1 MSMNADRTPPGRD
14 ARDRVRVGVA
24 EFAVATGDTL
34 LATSGLGSC
43 VGVALADPGRGVAG
57 LAHVMLPETPE
68 NRTDDDPASP
78 AKFATTGVE
87 RLLAAVEDAGGDRE
101 AIEAK
106 LAGGSRMFD
115 FTGVSE
121 AVGRRNVD
129 ATRAALSDGDVPVV
143 AEDVGGSHGRSLV
156 VDPASWTLTVTS
168 THDGEV
174 VL

>member
-1 MSMNADRTPPGRD
+1 MSMNADRHPPSGD
-14 ARDRVRVGVA
+14 ASDRVRVGVA

-43 VGVALADPGRGVAG
+43 VGVALADPERNVAG
-57 LAHVMLPETPE
+57 LAHVMLPSE
-68 NRTDDDPASP
+68 PAEGSESSKP
-78 AKFATTGVE
+78 AKFVERGVE
-87 RLLAAVEDAGGDRE
+87 RLLASVEDADGSVGSV
-101 AIEAK
+101 EAK

-115 FTGVSE
+115 FSGVSE
-121 AVGRRNVD
+121 AVGQRNVD
-129 ATRAALSDGDVPVV
+129 AAQAALSDRGVPVV